1 MKQLWT
7 EKYRPKNITD
17 YVFRDDKQRKQVQT
31 WVDSGAIPHLLFSG
45 AAGTGKTT
53 LAKVLLNELDV
64 DDGDIMLINASN
76 ENNVDTMRTKIN
88 GFASSLPFSGDF
100 KFVLLDE
107 ADYLSPNAQAILRNM
122 METYSSTCRFILTC
136 NYPNKVIPA
145 IHSRCQGYHIEKLDQ
160 TEFTVR
166 IATILLEEGMEFL
179 PDDLDVYVKSTY
191 PDLRKCINMVQQN
204 IVDGVLQQPSS
215 GEGGESDWILEYV
228 ANFQIGKIAE
238 ARKLIVSKARPEE
251 YEGVFRKLYENLD
264 WFGEDKR
271 TQGKALITIR
281 DGLVNHSLV
290 ADPEINLSATLL
302 ELQYIAGQPDE

>member
-1 MKQLWT
+1 MKELWV
-7 EKYRPKNITD
+7 EKYRPKSVSD
-17 YVFRDDKQRKQVQT
+17 YVFRDEKQKKQVKS

-53 LAKVLLNELDV
+53 LAKVLLNELGV
-64 DDGDIMLINASN
+64 DDGDVMMINASN

-100 KFVLLDE
+100 KYVLLDE

-122 METYSSTCRFILTC
+122 METYSTTCRFILTC

-145 IHSRCQGYHIEKLDQ
+145 IHSRCQGYHIEKLD
-160 TEFTVR
+160 TEEFTARV
-166 IATILLEEGMEFL
+166 ATILITEGT
-179 PDDLDVYVKSTY
+179 DLDLDTLDIYVRSTY

-204 IVDGVLQQPSS
+204 VVDGKLQAP
-215 GEGGESDWILEYV
+215 GEGESGESDWILEYV
-228 ANFQIGKIAE
+228 ALFQLGKISD
-238 ARKLIVSKARPEE
+238 ARKLIVEKARAEE

-264 WFGEDKR
+264 WFGEDDKTKGR
-271 TQGKALITIR
+271 ALICIR
-281 DGLVNHSLV
+281 DGLVNHALV

-302 ELQYIAGQPDE
+302 ELQYIAG

>member
-1 MKQLWT
+1 MRELWV
-7 EKYRPKNITD
+7 EKYRPRTVSD
-17 YVFRDDKQRKQVQT
+17 YVFRDDKQKKQVSS

-53 LAKVLLNELDV
+53 LAKVLLKELDV
-64 DDGDIMLINASN
+64 DDGDVMMINASN

-100 KFVLLDE
+100 KYVLLDE

-122 METYSSTCRFILTC
+122 METYSTTCRFILTC

-145 IHSRCQGYHIEKLDQ
+145 IHSRCQGYHIEKLD
-160 TEFTVR
+160 TEEFTARV
-166 IATILLEEGMEFL
+166 ATILISEGT
-179 PDDLDVYVKSTY
+179 DLDLETLDIYVRSTY

-204 IVDGVLQQPSS
+204 VVDGKLQAP
-215 GEGGESDWILEYV
+215 GEGESGESDWVLEYV
-228 ANFQIGKIAE
+228 ALFQLGKISE
-238 ARKLIVSKARPEE
+238 ARKLIVSKARAEE

-264 WFGEDKR
+264 WFGEDDI
-271 TQGKALITIR
+271 TQGRALICIR
-281 DGLVNHSLV
+281 DGLVNHALV

-302 ELQYIAGQPDE
+302 ELQHIAG

>member
-1 MKQLWT
+1 MKELWV
-7 EKYRPKNITD
+7 EKYRPKSVTD
-17 YVFRDDKQRKQVQT
+17 YVFRDEKQKKQVKS

-64 DDGDIMLINASN
+64 DDGDVMMINASN

-100 KFVLLDE
+100 KYVLLDE

-122 METYSSTCRFILTC
+122 METYASTCRFILTC

-145 IHSRCQGYHIEKLDQ
+145 IHSRCQGYHIEKLD
-160 TEFTVR
+160 TEEFTARV
-166 IATILLEEGMEFL
+166 ATILISEGVDIDLET
-179 PDDLDVYVKSTY
+179 LDIYVRSTY

-204 IVDGVLQQPSS
+204 VVDAKLQAPGQ
-215 GEGGESDWILEYV
+215 GESGESDWILEYV
-228 ANFQIGKIAE
+228 ALFQLGKIAE
-238 ARKLIVSKARPEE
+238 ARKLIVSQARAEE

-264 WFGEDKR
+264 WFGEDDKTKGR
-271 TQGKALITIR
+271 ALICIR
-281 DGLVNHSLV
+281 DGLVNHALV

-302 ELQYIAGQPDE
+302 ELQYISGT

>member
-1 MKQLWT
+1 MKELWV
-7 EKYRPKNITD
+7 EKYRPKNVSE
-17 YVFRDDKQRKQVQT
+17 YVFRDDKQKKQVQS

-53 LAKVLLNELDV
+53 LAKVLLNELGVDEGDV
-64 DDGDIMLINASN
+64 MIINASS

-100 KFVLLDE
+100 KYVLLDE

-122 METYSSTCRFILTC
+122 METYSTTCRFILTC

-160 TEFTVR
+160 TEFTAR
-166 IATILLEEGMEFL
+166 IAEIVITEGTQPDLEILDIF
-179 PDDLDVYVKSTY
+179 VKSTY

-204 IVDGVLQQPSS
+204 IVDGKLQQPGQ
-215 GEGGESDWILEYV
+215 GESGESDWILEYV
-228 ANFQIGKIAE
+228 ALFQIGKIAE
-238 ARKLIVSKARPEE
+238 ARKLIVDKARAEE

-264 WFGEDKR
+264 WFGEDAVTKGR
-271 TQGKALITIR
+271 ALICIR
-281 DGLVNHSLV
+281 DGLVNHALV

-302 ELQYIAGQPDE
+302 ELQHIAGK

>member
-1 MKQLWT
+1 MKELWV
-7 EKYRPKNITD
+7 EKYRPKSVSD
-17 YVFRDDKQRKQVQT
+17 YVFRDEKQKKQVKS

-53 LAKVLLNELDV
+53 LAKVLLNELGV
-64 DDGDIMLINASN
+64 DDGDVMMINASN

-100 KFVLLDE
+100 KYVLLDE

-122 METYSSTCRFILTC
+122 METYSTTCRFILTC

-145 IHSRCQGYHIEKLDQ
+145 IHSRCQGYHIEKLD
-160 TEFTVR
+160 TEEFTARV
-166 IATILLEEGMEFL
+166 ATILITEGT
-179 PDDLDVYVKSTY
+179 DLDLETLDIYVRSTY

-204 IVDGVLQQPSS
+204 VVDGKLQAP
-215 GEGGESDWILEYV
+215 GEGESGESDWILEYV
-228 ANFQIGKIAE
+228 ALFQLGKISE
-238 ARKLIVSKARPEE
+238 ARKLIVEKARAEE

-264 WFGEDKR
+264 WFGEDDKTKGR
-271 TQGKALITIR
+271 ALICIR
-281 DGLVNHSLV
+281 DGLVNHALV

-302 ELQYIAGQPDE
+302 ELQYIAG

>member
-1 MKQLWT
+1 MRELWV
-7 EKYRPKNITD
+7 EKYRPRTVGD
-17 YVFRDDKQRKQVQT
+17 YVFRDDKQKKQVSS

-53 LAKVLLNELDV
+53 LAKVLLKELDV
-64 DDGDIMLINASN
+64 DDGDVMMINASN

-100 KFVLLDE
+100 KYVLLDE

-122 METYSSTCRFILTC
+122 METYSTTCRFILTC

-145 IHSRCQGYHIEKLDQ
+145 IHSRCQGYHIEKLD
-160 TEFTVR
+160 TEEFTARV
-166 IATILLEEGMEFL
+166 ATILITEGT
-179 PDDLDVYVKSTY
+179 DLDLETLDIYVRSTY

-204 IVDGVLQQPSS
+204 VVDGKLQAP
-215 GEGGESDWILEYV
+215 GEGESGESDWVLEYV
-228 ANFQIGKIAE
+228 ALFQLGKISE
-238 ARKLIVSKARPEE
+238 ARKLIVSKARAEE

-264 WFGEDKR
+264 WFGEDDI
-271 TQGKALITIR
+271 TQGRALICIR
-281 DGLVNHSLV
+281 DGLVNHALV

-302 ELQYIAGQPDE
+302 ELQHIAG

>member
-1 MKQLWT
+1 MKELWV
-7 EKYRPKNITD
+7 EKYRPKSVSD
-17 YVFRDDKQRKQVQT
+17 YVFRDEKQKKQVKS

-53 LAKVLLNELDV
+53 LAKVLLNELGV
-64 DDGDIMLINASN
+64 DDGDVMMINASN

-100 KFVLLDE
+100 KYVLLDE

-122 METYSSTCRFILTC
+122 METYSTTCRFILTC

-145 IHSRCQGYHIEKLDQ
+145 IHSRCQGYHIEKLD
-160 TEFTVR
+160 TEEFTARV
-166 IATILLEEGMEFL
+166 ATILISEGT
-179 PDDLDVYVKSTY
+179 DLDLDTLDIYVRSTY

-204 IVDGVLQQPSS
+204 VVDGKLQAP
-215 GEGGESDWILEYV
+215 GEGESGESDWILEYV
-228 ANFQIGKIAE
+228 ALFQLGKVSE
-238 ARKLIVSKARPEE
+238 ARKLIVSKARAEE

-264 WFGEDKR
+264 WFGEDDKTKGR
-271 TQGKALITIR
+271 ALICIR
-281 DGLVNHSLV
+281 DGLVNHALV

-302 ELQYIAGQPDE
+302 ELQYIAGA

>member
-1 MKQLWT
+1 MRELWV
-7 EKYRPKNITD
+7 EKYRPRTVSD
-17 YVFRDDKQRKQVQT
+17 YVFRDDKQKKQVSS

-53 LAKVLLNELDV
+53 LAKVLLKELDV
-64 DDGDIMLINASN
+64 DDGDVMMINASN

-100 KFVLLDE
+100 KYVLLDE

-122 METYSSTCRFILTC
+122 METYSTTCRFILTC

-145 IHSRCQGYHIEKLDQ
+145 IHSRCQGYHIEKLD
-160 TEFTVR
+160 TEEFTARV
-166 IATILLEEGMEFL
+166 ATILISEGT
-179 PDDLDVYVKSTY
+179 DLDLDTLDIYVRSTY

-204 IVDGVLQQPSS
+204 VVDGKLQAP
-215 GEGGESDWILEYV
+215 GEGESGESDWVLEYV
-228 ANFQIGKIAE
+228 ALFQLGKISE
-238 ARKLIVSKARPEE
+238 ARKLIVSKARAEE

-264 WFGEDKR
+264 WFGEDDI
-271 TQGKALITIR
+271 TQGRALICIR
-281 DGLVNHSLV
+281 DGLVNHALV

-302 ELQYIAGQPDE
+302 ELQHIAG